1 MLQQLQQRL
10 MHTMMNYMTAP
21 SAQQHRLEDRKPLDE
36 LLQVV
41 LDSELWGEA
50 AAAAD
55 AEQQATSSSRGA
67 AHTSSST
74 SSGSSSQT
82 AARAAAAAAAG
93 GLSVEEQLHQATHC
107 VVCLDALRDTLL
119 LPCKH
124 LVLCQ
129 GCSRDMQQRA
139 QQEGGGSS
147 SGSSRRAL
155 CPVCRVPVASQVPG
169 IIMA

>member
-1 MLQQLQQRL
+1 MK
-10 MHTMMNYMTAP
+10 NYMTSP
-21 SAQQHRLEDRKPLDE
+21 SGQLHRAADLKPLDE
-36 LLQVV
+36 LVDVV
-41 LDSELWGEA
+41 MDTELWAKAIADADAVQQANSSSGA
-50 AAAAD
+50 AA
-55 AEQQATSSSRGA
+55 Q
-67 AHTSSST
+67 TSSST

-82 AARAAAAAAAG
+82 AGCSAAAAAAG
-93 GLSVEEQLHQATHC
+93 GLSAEEQLHQATHC

-129 GCSRDMQQRA
+129 GCSRHMQQRA

-147 SGSSRRAL
+147 GSRRAL
-155 CPVCRVPVASQVPG
+155 CPVCRVPVASHVPG